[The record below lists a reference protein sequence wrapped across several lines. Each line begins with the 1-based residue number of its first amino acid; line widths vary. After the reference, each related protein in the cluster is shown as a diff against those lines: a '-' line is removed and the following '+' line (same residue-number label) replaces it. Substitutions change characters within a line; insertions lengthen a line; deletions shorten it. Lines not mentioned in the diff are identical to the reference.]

1 MKKLIYKETVVSPT
15 GYDINVYHFF
25 GLKFKK
31 KILPEIKPYN
41 DFYAENPKVYL
52 SIVAVAKN
60 EAPYIK
66 EWIEYHKLVGV
77 ERFYFY
83 DNESTDNTREVLEPY
98 IKEGSVIYNYVEGK
112 GIQNSVYSD
121 AIFKYKHQTEWMAII
136 DLDEYIV
143 PVEKDTIPEFLKDYE
158 KYCGVGINWVMF
170 DSNGHETMQDRNGG
184 LITTSFTRVTKDYN
198 TRENRHIKSI
208 LKPGEVISIINPH
221 YAIYRNH
228 KHTVSENVEKIDR
241 FLSKYHSSNK
251 IRINHYYTKSL
262 EEYKKR
268 ISNGS
273 GMKNSARRFE
283 EDKVN
288 FHDAV
293 NDYAIQKYV
302 PELERRMEVLQEE
315 NK

>member
-1 MKKLIYKETVVSPT
+1 M
-15 GYDINVYHFF
+15 
-25 GLKFKK
+25 
-31 KILPEIKPYN
+31 
-41 DFYAENPKVYL
+41 
-52 SIVAVAKN
+52 
-60 EAPYIK
+60 
-66 EWIEYHKLVGV
+66 
-77 ERFYFY
+77 
-83 DNESTDNTREVLEPY
+83 
-98 IKEGSVIYNYVEGK
+98 EGK